1 MPTESNSFETILKA
15 LMDDFGGPEIFSEEN
30 ASRLKKVFEKETG
43 YEALSLACI
52 MGLPQKLYAVK
63 CENREDQKKKVDDCY
78 TSLLNVGLH
87 RDVCLELMHAFTDVM
102 KLPSL
107 EIELPKKILD
117 CYSCGKNDYDTCQIG
132 NLIWLASNFVIG
144 GKELCSYSEA
154 ENRAPRGWRLPTIY
168 DYQEMLAAIRNATDR
183 DGSALKSIDSWNLG
197 LDLFGFNA
205 VPTHEDDA
213 GLPSTFFWLK
223 DSCYSYSSPH
233 LCFGLEEN
241 SDLVAFTSCDKSDKL
256 CVRYVKDIE

>member
-1 MPTESNSFETILKA
+1 MRKFSQKITKLLNEYGE
-15 LMDDFGGPEIFSEEN
+15 DIFSEEN
-30 ASRLKKVFEKETG
+30 AARLKKAVEKESG
-43 YEALSLACI
+43 CENLSLACL
-52 MGLPQKLYAVK
+52 MELPQKLYSVK
-63 CENREDQKKKVDDCY
+63 SENNEVQKKVIEDCY
-78 TSLLNVGLH
+78 KRLLNIGLH
-87 RDVCLELMHAFTDVM
+87 REVCLEMVSAFTDVM

-107 EIELPKKILD
+107 EIKRPKKILD

-154 ENRAPRGWRLPTIY
+154 ESRVPNGWRLPTIY
-168 DYQEMLAAIRNATDR
+168 DYQEMLAAIRNVTDR
-183 DGSALKSIDSWNLG
+183 DGAALKSTDGWERG

-205 VPTHEDDA
+205 VPTHEDDD

-223 DSCYSYSSPH
+223 DPRYSYSSPH

-241 SDLVAFTSCDKSDKL
+241 SDLVSFTSCDKSDKL
-256 CVRYVKDIE
+256 CVRYVLDVEE

>member
-1 MPTESNSFETILKA
+1 MRKLSQKIKKLREGNG
-15 LMDDFGGPEIFSEEN
+15 DDIFSEEN
-30 ASRLKKVFEKETG
+30 ASRLKKAFEKESG
-43 YEALSLACI
+43 CEALSLACI

-63 CENREDQKKKVDDCY
+63 CENRETQKKVVDYCY
-78 TSLLNVGLH
+78 TSILNVGLH
-87 RDVCLELMHAFTDVM
+87 KDVCLELVSVFTDVM

-154 ENRAPRGWRLPTIY
+154 ENRVPSGWRLPTIY
-168 DYQEMLAAIRNATDR
+168 DYQEMLIAIRKVTDR
-183 DGSALKSIDSWNLG
+183 DGSALKSIDGWNSG

-205 VPTHEDDA
+205 VPTHEDDD
-213 GLPSTFFWLK
+213 GLSATYFWLK
-223 DSCYSYSSPH
+223 DSRYSYTSPH

-241 SDLVAFTSCDKSDKL
+241 SSLIAFTSCDKSDKL
-256 CVRYVKDIE
+256 CVRYVLDVTEE